1 MKKIILLFCL
11 GFILNS
17 CMKESLGE
25 VDIDSQDET
34 YIALGLKVPSSVT
47 PTRAGSS
54 KDTDIE
60 DIAILVYDK
69 ETRVCLYGSNNITP
83 TEIGNGGAI
92 TFIAKVLVTDKP
104 VLIHVFANSQEQI
117 KPSDYKGKL
126 EAMALESVA
135 SMNLSTGFST
145 ALPMHGVLE
154 LKKISVFGTSSD
166 VTLCRSVARVDVK
179 VSGTVSNFK
188 LRAIYAYFSPDR
200 GYFAQTSKVAAPNLP
215 SYYNKYTFSTVTNDD
230 VMMIENQLFIY
241 ENKNVLV
248 KNGSTRIVVEGAY
261 SSGSDAEPVVSFY
274 PIDFINPKGTNLIDV
289 LRNYQYIF
297 NITKVGSYGYNSAD
311 EASKGTSAN
320 ITTEV
325 IEWNQSEH
333 NDIVFDGT
341 NYFSV
346 EKKELTIKGDA
357 NIEGALSVAS
367 SIPSSEWEMKWANS
381 DTYSKE
387 LSVLSS
393 TFKVTKPSS
402 GNSGFFTFKTRNN
415 YTGTIIEEILD
426 VKVRNLKMQFVVKQV
441 DSDAP
446 ILTVGGKIG
455 TVEAPLIY
463 HELAKSADLEILTGS
478 KAIGWKAVTSNA
490 HINLSAAQGSDKAIF
505 FISTSPNNT
514 NLNAKYSSV
523 TISRAEG
530 AVEPVTINYV
540 QEGRPDFT
548 HINNI
553 SLFAQGFKSTVLLSK
568 GSHNDHYEW
577 TATLTSFVKES
588 GSYGALEDD
597 QILVLAK
604 STNSS
609 AVANTISGYAGETLI
624 IKNPRKDND
633 NNNNVYRV
641 GLSITYK
648 RKGIFTPAYSEVFT
662 TEIISNGENYKLGD
676 IYPRGAT
683 MRTAEGIVVR
693 LEPLSIIGKKKGKM
707 NHAAALRLCAEYGDA
722 YSLPITDYFETIP
735 ENEVNPHDT
744 YGENLYNFCRTDDPK
759 NDAIFWTNTIYTGDR
774 DKYQVVKIENNA
786 NRIVEPKNSGDEIY
800 VRLVKKVGE

>member
-1 MKKIILLFCL
+1 MKKIILLICL

-34 YIALGLKVPSSVT
+34 YIALGLKVPSSIT

-54 KDTDIE
+54 KDTDIK

-69 ETRVCLYGSNNITP
+69 KTRVCLYGSNNITP

-104 VLIHVFANSQEQI
+104 VFIHIFANTQGQI
-117 KPSDYKGKL
+117 DPSDYKGKP
-126 EAMALESVA
+126 ESVALESVA
-135 SMNLSTGFST
+135 TMNLSPGFST
-145 ALPMHGVLE
+145 ALPMHGLLE
-154 LKKISVFGTSSD
+154 LQKISITGTSAH

-179 VSGTVSNFK
+179 VASAVKNFK
-188 LRAIYAYFSPDR
+188 LQAIYAYFSPDM
-200 GYFAQTSKVAAPNLP
+200 GYFAQNSNETGPNLP
-215 SYYNKYTFSTVTNDD
+215 ANCKKRTFSAVLNDD
-230 VMMIENQLFIY
+230 TQIIENQLFIY
-241 ENKNVLV
+241 ENNNTLAIK
-248 KNGSTRIVVEGAY
+248 GSTRIVVKGMY
-261 SSGSDAEPVVSFY
+261 SSSSDINPIVSFY
-274 PIDFINPKGTNLIDV
+274 PIDFTNTEGLIDV
-289 LRNYQYIF
+289 LRNNQYIF
-297 NITKVGSYGYNSAD
+297 NVTKVDSYGYSTAD

-320 ITTEV
+320 ITVE
-325 IEWNQSEH
+325 IMEWNQSEH
-333 NDIVFDGT
+333 NDIIFDGT

-357 NIEGALSVAS
+357 NIEGTLSAES
-367 SIPSSEWEMKWANS
+367 SIPSSEWEMKWA
-381 DTYSKE
+381 DKGTFSKE
-387 LSVLSS
+387 ASVNSS
-393 TFKVTKPSS
+393 NFTVTKPSS
-402 GNSGFFTFKTRNN
+402 GNSGFLTFKTLNK
-415 YTGTIIEEILD
+415 YTGNPIEEILD
-426 VKVRNLKMQFVVKQV
+426 VKVRNLKMQFVVRQV

-463 HELAKSADLEILTGS
+463 HELAKSSDLEILTGS
-478 KAIGWKAVTSNA
+478 KTIGWKAVTSNA
-490 HINLSAAQGSDKAIF
+490 HINLSAAEGSDKAIF
-505 FISTSPNNT
+505 FIHTTANNSA
-514 NLNAKYSSV
+514 NAKYSSV

-577 TATLTSFVKES
+577 TATLTSFVHES
-588 GSYGALEDD
+588 GSDGTLEDD
-597 QILVLAK
+597 KILVLAK

-676 IYPRGAT
+676 IYPRGAE
-683 MRTAEGIVVR
+683 MGTAEGIVVR
-693 LEPLSIIGKKKGKM
+693 LNPLSIIGKKKGKM
-707 NHAAALRLCAEYGDA
+707 NHAAAVSLCKKDGEA
-722 YSLPITDYFETIP
+722 YSLPEVADFETIP
-735 ENEVNPHDT
+735 GGEVNPPDT
-744 YGENLYNFCRTDDPK
+744 YGKNLYDFCRTDDPD
-759 NDAIFWTNTIYTGDR
+759 NDAIFWTGTKHTGQDKG
-774 DKYQVVKIENNA
+774 KYQVVKIENNA
-786 NRIVEPKNSGDEIY
+786 KRVVEPKNSGDEIY